1 MAPYQYSIDGSNF
14 QASNEFAGLTNGN
27 YSVSVMDAN
36 GFVFDAGTIT
46 IGSPAALM
54 VDVTAIDNNITATGN
69 GGTGDL
75 VYSINGVDFQAS
87 GEFNNLTN
95 GNYTI
100 TVMDENGCITTSM
113 EILIDYTNLDELD
126 FDIVFQLYPNPTSGQ
141 LILMLDQPTERK
153 LEFRIYDVI
162 GRVVQDISIE
172 KNSTYLQQQ
181 IDVTNLSAGS
191 YEVVLTDGTLVG
203 RKRFVKM

>member
-1 MAPYQYSIDGSNF
+1 
-14 QASNEFAGLTNGN
+14 
-27 YSVSVMDAN
+27 
-36 GFVFDAGTIT
+36 
-46 IGSPAALM
+46 
-54 VDVTAIDNNITATGN
+54 
-69 GGTGDL
+69 
-75 VYSINGVDFQAS
+75 
-87 GEFNNLTN
+87 
-95 GNYTI
+95 
-100 TVMDENGCITTSM
+100 MDENGCITASM
-113 EILIDYTNLDELD
+113 EILIDYTSLDELD

-153 LEFRIYDVI
+153 LTFRIYDVI